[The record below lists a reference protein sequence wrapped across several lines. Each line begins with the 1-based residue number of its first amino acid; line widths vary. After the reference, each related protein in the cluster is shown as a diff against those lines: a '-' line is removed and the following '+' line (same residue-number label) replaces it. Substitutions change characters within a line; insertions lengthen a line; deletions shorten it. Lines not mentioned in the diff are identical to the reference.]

1 MDSSVASTSERAFKA
16 ERKQLKKKVLAAMSG
31 GVDSSVAAWLLKKE
45 GYEVTGVTMCLGVK
59 AEGLQR
65 AKCCGPE
72 ALADARQVCDTLGIR
87 HYVLDYA
94 DELEEKIIK
103 KFVGEYGRGRT
114 PNPCVDCNRFLKFGT
129 LLARAR
135 AMGFDYL
142 ATGHYARIEEANG
155 KFLLRKPRDRRKD
168 QSYFLYAIAREDL
181 GSILF
186 PLAPY
191 TKEEVRAIAARERI
205 PVFAK
210 EESQDLCFVSKK
222 ELPELLKSRA
232 AGPRP
237 GPITDAE
244 GRVLGEHRGIQ
255 FYTIGQRSGLGISSA
270 APLYVI
276 AIDPEHNR
284 ITVGGRGELKSE
296 GLVAGDLI
304 ILTDEWPPEKK
315 EVRAKIRYRKKEV
328 PSRVEV
334 RGGTAEVIF
343 AEPQESV
350 TPGQAVVFYEG
361 DVVLGGGVIEGVING
376 TS

>member
-1 MDSSVASTSERAFKA
+1 MG
-16 ERKQLKKKVLAAMSG
+16 LKKKVLAAMSG

-59 AEGLQR
+59 EDGLER

-72 ALADARQVCDTLGIR
+72 ALEDARLVCDTLGIR

-94 DELEEKIIK
+94 GELEEKIIA
-103 KFVGEYGRGRT
+103 KFVSEYSRGRT

-129 LLARAR
+129 LLEKAR

-142 ATGHYARIEEANG
+142 ATGHYARIE
-155 KFLLRKPRDRRKD
+155 KTDSSFRLRKPKDRRKD

-181 GSILF
+181 GSVLF

-191 TKEEVRAIAARERI
+191 TKDEVRAIAEKEGI

-210 EESQDLCFVSKK
+210 EESQDLCFVTRKG
-222 ELPELLKSRA
+222 LPEFLQSRA
-232 AGPRP
+232 AVSP
-237 GPITDAE
+237 GPITDSA

-270 APLYVI
+270 SPLYVI
-276 AIDPEHNR
+276 AIDPDRNR
-284 ITVGGRGELKSE
+284 ITVGGREGLKSK
-296 GLVAGDLI
+296 GLIAGDLVVLADNRLPEDRE
-304 ILTDEWPPEKK
+304 IL
-315 EVRAKIRYRKKEV
+315 AKIRYRKKEV
-328 PSRVEV
+328 PCKVEELHDKV
-334 RGGTAEVIF
+334 RVIF

-361 DVVLGGGVIEGVING
+361 DVVLGGGVIEEVIGG
-376 TS
+376 TD